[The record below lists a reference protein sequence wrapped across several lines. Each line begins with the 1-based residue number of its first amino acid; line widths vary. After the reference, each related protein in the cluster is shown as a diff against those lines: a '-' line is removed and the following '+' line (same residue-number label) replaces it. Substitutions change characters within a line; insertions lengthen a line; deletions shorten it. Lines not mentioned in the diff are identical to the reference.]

1 MANIKIIYWT
11 GTGNTAMMAGHI
23 AEGVKAAG
31 VEASLYNV
39 SEVAVSDLVDDKVF
53 ALGCPSMGAE
63 QLEEGEME
71 PFMEELESVISGKQI
86 ALFGSYG
93 WGNGEWMDDWVM
105 RCQAAGATVVNGE
118 GVICKD
124 APDEEAIA
132 SLTALGSALAGFA
145 KLD

>member
-1 MANIKIIYWT
+1 MANVKIVYWT

-23 AEGVKAAG
+23 ADGVKAAG
-31 VEASLYNV
+31 AEALLYNV
-39 SEVAVSDLVDDKVF
+39 SEVTVADLADEKAF

-71 PFMEELESVISGKQI
+71 PFMEELESMISGKQI

-93 WGNGEWMDDWVM
+93 WGNGEWMEDWVS
-105 RCQAAGATVVNGE
+105 RCQSAGATVVNGD

-132 SLTALGSALAGFA
+132 SLTALGSSLAELA
-145 KLD
+145 